1 MLLDAR
7 DEERV
12 RLFNHGL
19 TGEIHIRLVTT
30 SDPRSSGFEAF
41 AAEFGSIAPKVRFY
55 SGHSDAL
62 ASPAVVIGDRWCYHA
77 LPLSSELDPFLGLLD
92 MLDRGQGPPLAA
104 ALHRRLE
111 GIRTPGELQVFIGA
125 QCPFCPHVVKQILPL
140 PLLNPLLKVTVIDGL
155 LFGEMAQRASVKA
168 SPTVILDE
176 EFRWSGQIRLEEL
189 VECLE
194 HRDPVRLDTA
204 TLQDM
209 LKEGNAAQLVQMML
223 RREVI
228 PPAFVPLLVHGE
240 WSVRLG
246 AMVVL
251 EEIAAANRA
260 LAQQAAQPLWQQLDA
275 VETNIQ
281 GDIIYLLGQI
291 GDREIA
297 LKLEEMSRRP
307 ADDQLREVLEEAVT
321 SLTAREDG

>member
-12 RLFNHGL
+12 RLFNQEL
-19 TGEIHIRLVTT
+19 TGEIHLRLVTT
-30 SDPRSSGFEAF
+30 SDPRSAGFEAF
-41 AAEFGSIAPKVRFY
+41 AVEFGALARKVRFH
-55 SGHSDAL
+55 SESSDAL
-62 ASPAVVIGDRWCYHA
+62 ASPALIIGDRWCYHA
-77 LPLSSELDPFLGLLD
+77 LPLSSELDPFLGLLG
-92 MLDRGQGPPLAA
+92 MLDRGPGPPLATV
-104 ALHRRLE
+104 LHRRLE
-111 GIRTPGELQVFIGA
+111 GIRTPGQLQVFIGA

-140 PLLNPLLKVTVIDGL
+140 PLFNPLLKVTVIDGV
-155 LFGEMAQRASVKA
+155 LFAEMAQRANVKA

-194 HRDPVRLDTA
+194 HRDPLRLDTA

-209 LKEGNAAQLVQMML
+209 LKEGSAAQLAQMML
-223 RREVI
+223 RRAVI
-228 PPAFVPLLVHGE
+228 PPAFLPLLVHGE

-246 AMVVL
+246 AMGVL

-291 GDREIA
+291 GDRETT
-297 LKLEEMSRRP
+297 LKLKEMLRRP
-307 ADDQLREVLEEAVT
+307 ADEQLREALEEAVT
-321 SLTAREDG
+321 SLTAGEDG